1 MLRLPFLRSI
11 PQVTRAA
18 TLAGARTN
26 ATGAPEKIEVFVDN
40 HWCCTRL
47 QCAYSARGDCMPYNL
62 QCLYMCD
69 GVQRALARAPRPV

>member
-40 HWCCTRL
+40 QPVLVDPGTTVL
-47 QCAYSARGDCMPYNL
+47 QVDYILIFNK
-62 QCLYMCD
+62 
-69 GVQRALARAPRPV
+69 